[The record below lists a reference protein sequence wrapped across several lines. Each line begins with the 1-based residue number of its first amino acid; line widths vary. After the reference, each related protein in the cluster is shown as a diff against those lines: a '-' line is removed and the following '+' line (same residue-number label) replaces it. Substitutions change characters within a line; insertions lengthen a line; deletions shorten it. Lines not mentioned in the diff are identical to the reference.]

1 MKSLTEAMDALVHIV
16 GLIES
21 EEPVTGK
28 VLAVNV
34 IADPALEAWREQMTL
49 VHWHRGA
56 AKALEEQGFK
66 VNREEAVAGGR
77 YAEVW
82 VLPDRQRESQLGDVA
97 KAWDQVDE
105 GGRLIVSVRNDWGA
119 KRLEDQWREIVGVT
133 VETHSKHHC
142 RVFVARKRAG
152 AWNEARVAAWREGAA
167 MRRMP
172 ETGYW
177 SRPGLFSWQGADVG
191 SRILAVELPKT
202 LEGDGADLGAGWGW
216 LSMEVL
222 KRCPEIRSLDAFE
235 VDARAIEPAR
245 RNLGNVLV
253 PVRPKLFWK
262 DVTTGVG
269 RAVYDFVVM
278 NPPFHEGRDAEH
290 GLGLKFITAAAA
302 ALKHEGELW
311 MVANKQL
318 PYEVLL
324 EDLFAQV
331 TMVTQRDGFKVL
343 HAVGVNSKVHAA
355 AGRSGGQRRGRG
367 RGR

>member
-1 MKSLTEAMDALVHIV
+1 MKSLTEAMDALVHV
-16 GLIES
+16 LGQLDGET
-21 EEPVTGK
+21 VAAGK
-28 VLAVNV
+28 VLAINV
-34 IADPALEAWREQMTL
+34 IADPALGVWRERMTL

-56 AKALEEQGFK
+56 AKALEELGFT

-77 YAEVW
+77 YGEVW
-82 VLPDRQRESQLGDVA
+82 VLPDRQRDCQHGDLA
-97 KAWDQVDE
+97 RAWEQVDE
-105 GGRLIVSVRNDWGA
+105 GGRLVVSVRNDWGA
-119 KRLEDQWREIVGVT
+119 KRLEDQWREVVGVPL
-133 VETHSKHHC
+133 ETFSKHHC
-142 RVFVARKRAG
+142 RVFVARKQSG
-152 AWNEARVAAWREGAA
+152 AWNEGKVAEWREAA
-167 MRRMP
+167 ALRRMP

-177 SRPGLFSWQGADVG
+177 SRPGLFSWQEADAG
-191 SRILAVELPKT
+191 SRLLALELPKT
-202 LEGDGADLGAGWGW
+202 LGGAGADLGAGWGW

-235 VDARAIEPAR
+235 VDARAMEPAR

-278 NPPFHEGRDAEH
+278 NPPFHEGRDAEP
-290 GLGLKFITAAAA
+290 GLGLKFITSAAA

-318 PYEVLL
+318 PYEVML

-331 TMVTQRDGFKVL
+331 TMVTQRNGFKVL

-355 AGRSGGQRRGRG
+355 AGRRGGPRRGRG
-367 RGR
+367 R